1 MARFLLVH
9 GAAHGAWCW
18 RALSAELAAL
28 GHEAVAIDLPSHGDD
43 PTPVGEVTLD
53 TYVAAILAAL
63 EDETVPVA
71 HSMAGVPATCAA
83 DRAPGRVA
91 RLVYLCAYLPRDGES
106 VASLQRRQAERPL
119 RPAVRVAPDRLS
131 FGFDPALAPE
141 IFYHDCPEA
150 RVAEAL
156 DRMSP
161 QPIAPTEA
169 PVRLEGGIERVARS
183 YILCTGDRAIPPAAQ
198 REMASGLHVVERP
211 WGHSP
216 FFSEPRALAAL
227 LDGLARG

>member
-53 TYVAAILAAL
+53 AYVAAILAAL
-63 EDETVPVA
+63 EDETVLVA

-91 RLVYLCAYLPRDGES
+91 RLVYLCAYLPRDGDS

-141 IFYHDCPEA
+141 IFYHDCSEA
-150 RVAEAL
+150 RIAEAL

-169 PVRLEGGIERVARS
+169 PVRLEGGTAPFRPPRSARW
-183 YILCTGDRAIPPAAQ
+183 PPACTSSSG
-198 REMASGLHVVERP
+198 RGDTRPSSRNPGRWRRCWTAS
-211 WGHSP
+211 
-216 FFSEPRALAAL
+216 RAADPLTH
-227 LDGLARG
+227 